1 MKYLLFALFLFCGQM
16 AIAQTSDVKVSL
28 RNGSIITGDL
38 VEFDPLDH
46 ITLKIGNT
54 NVTIPMTEVAYV
66 DKPGQSS
73 SQEVAPKD
81 TAKTDNLAN
90 YKGFLLAKGNNVYVY
105 SENEKYET
113 AAKNDLIMYLKKDG
127 FWNVV
132 DDMIDAHFTISYTV
146 DLQGRDKAYISIDSW
161 RSGKSILLGA
171 TYTDESIRTNRRIV
185 LEMYNKHIVS
195 IQKKIEKGSV
205 SKSMKKA
212 FTIE

>member
-1 MKYLLFALFLFCGQM
+1 MKYLLFALFLFWGQM

-171 TYTDESIRTNRRIV
+171 TYTDESIRTNKRIV
-185 LEMYNKHIVS
+185 HEMYN
-195 IQKKIEKGSV
+195 
-205 SKSMKKA
+205 
-212 FTIE
+212 T

>member
-1 MKYLLFALFLFCGQM
+1 MKYLLFAFFLFWGQM
-16 AIAQTSDVKVSL
+16 AIAQTSDLKVSL

-146 DLQGRDKAYISIDSW
+146 DLQGRDKAYISINSW
-161 RSGKSILLGA
+161 RSGESILLGV

-185 LEMYNKHIVS
+185 HEMYNKHVVP

-205 SKSMKKA
+205 SKSIKKA